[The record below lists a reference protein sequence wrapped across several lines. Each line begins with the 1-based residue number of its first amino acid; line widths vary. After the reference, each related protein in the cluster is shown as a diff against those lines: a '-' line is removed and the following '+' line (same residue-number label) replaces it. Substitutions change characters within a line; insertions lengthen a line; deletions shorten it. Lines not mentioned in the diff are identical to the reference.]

1 MPGFDLHGPEVG
13 VGLVE
18 SGPDA
23 RLAGGAARPGTP
35 PPSVSDCQSAHKE
48 EEPKIAGE
56 NSSGQK
62 REDGFIVGR
71 MRKVPKEK
79 REKSAEVSFG
89 ASC

>member
-48 EEPKIAGE
+48 EEPKTAGE
-56 NSSGQK
+56 KSSGQK

-71 MRKVPKEK
+71 MRKVPKYQPEPVV
-79 REKSAEVSFG
+79 EL
-89 ASC
+89 SC